1 MGHLEIYRD
10 IFVVRMIR
18 DSIDI
23 SEQEPGILEIL

>member
-10 IFVVRMIR
+10 IFVVIMIR